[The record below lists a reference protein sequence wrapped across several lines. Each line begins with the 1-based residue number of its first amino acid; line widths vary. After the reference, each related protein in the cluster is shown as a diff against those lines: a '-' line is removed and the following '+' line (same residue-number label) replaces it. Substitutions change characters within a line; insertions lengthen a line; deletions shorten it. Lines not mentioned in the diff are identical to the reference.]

1 MRFLITGGTGLI
13 GKKIVEILLQRN
25 DMVNV
30 LSRKRNLNSQN
41 NKLKFYQWNPE
52 LGLIDE
58 KSLDGVDVVINLAGT
73 PIAQL
78 WTRKVKKSI
87 LRSRINSI
95 ETLSKVILKNKKH
108 KIKMFLNASAI
119 GIYPSKKNVIFEENY
134 KHYSKTFLGKVV
146 NQWEKKIDLIS
157 TQNIPFS
164 ILRIGLVLSN
174 QSGFFKSLSLS
185 TRFYLATWFGKG
197 DNYYSWI
204 HIEDLVNSIIYI
216 LDNELYGI
224 YNLVSPNPV
233 TSKFFIEKLAKY
245 QKRKIILP
253 PISIKLIKCFAND
266 MSELLL
272 FDQNVS
278 CKKILRTKFKFKY
291 DRLDLAFKNLL
302 K

>member
-13 GKKIVEILLQRN
+13 GKKIVEKLLHRG
-25 DMVNV
+25 DKVNV
-30 LSRKRNLNSQN
+30 LSRKRNFNSQN
-41 NKLKFYQWNPE
+41 KNLKFYYWNPE
-52 LGLIDE
+52 SGLIDE

-73 PIAQL
+73 PIAQF

-87 LRSRINSI
+87 LLSRINSV
-95 ETLSKVILKNKKH
+95 ETLSRVISKNKKH
-108 KIKMFLNASAI
+108 TIKMFLNASAI
-119 GIYPSKKNVIFEENY
+119 GIYPSQKNVIFEENQ
-134 KHYSKTFLGKVV
+134 KDCSKTFLGNVV
-146 NQWEKKIDLIS
+146 NEWEKKIDLIS
-157 TQNIPFS
+157 NQNIPFS

-174 QSGFFKSLSLS
+174 QSGFLKSLTLS
-185 TRFYLATWFGKG
+185 TKFYLGTWFGKG

-216 LDNELYGI
+216 SDKKLFGT

-233 TSKFFIEKLAKY
+233 TSKFFIKKLAKY
-245 QKRKIILP
+245 LKRKIVLP
-253 PISIKLIKCFAND
+253 PISTKFIKYFAND

-278 CKKILRTKFKFKY
+278 CKKILRTRFKFKY
-291 DRLDLAFKNLL
+291 DSLDLAFKNLL

>member
-13 GKKIVEILLQRN
+13 GKKIVEKLLHRG
-25 DMVNV
+25 DKVNV
-30 LSRKRNLNSQN
+30 LSRKSNHISQN
-41 NKLKFYQWNPE
+41 KNLKFYYWNPE
-52 LGLIDE
+52 SGLIDE

-73 PIAQL
+73 PIAQF
-78 WTRKVKKSI
+78 WTKKVKKSI
-87 LRSRINSI
+87 LLSRINSI

-108 KIKMFLNASAI
+108 QIKMFLNASAI
-119 GIYPSKKNVIFEENY
+119 GIYPSQKNVIFDENY
-134 KHYSKTFLGKVV
+134 KQYSKTFLGNIV
-146 NQWEKKIDLIS
+146 NKWEKKIDLIS
-157 TQNIPFS
+157 MQNIPFS

-174 QSGFFKSLSLS
+174 QSGFLKSLSLS
-185 TRFYLATWFGKG
+185 TRFYLGTWFGKG

-216 LDNELYGI
+216 SDNKLYGI

-233 TSKFFIEKLAKY
+233 KSKYFIEKLAKSL
-245 QKRKIILP
+245 KRKIILP
-253 PISIKLIKCFAND
+253 PISTKIIKYFAND

-278 CKKILRTKFKFKY
+278 CKKLKMNNFKFKY
-291 DRLDLAFKNLL
+291 NSLDQAFKNLL

>member
-13 GKKIVEILLQRN
+13 GKKIVEILLHRN

-119 GIYPSKKNVIFEENY
+119 GVYPSKKNVIFDENC
-134 KHYSKTFLGKVV
+134 KHYSKTFLGNVV
-146 NQWEKKIDLIS
+146 NQWEKK
-157 TQNIPFS
+157 N
-164 ILRIGLVLSN
+164 
-174 QSGFFKSLSLS
+174 
-185 TRFYLATWFGKG
+185 
-197 DNYYSWI
+197 
-204 HIEDLVNSIIYI
+204 
-216 LDNELYGI
+216 
-224 YNLVSPNPV
+224 
-233 TSKFFIEKLAKY
+233 
-245 QKRKIILP
+245 
-253 PISIKLIKCFAND
+253 
-266 MSELLL
+266 
-272 FDQNVS
+272 
-278 CKKILRTKFKFKY
+278 
-291 DRLDLAFKNLL
+291 
-302 K
+302 

>member
-13 GKKIVEILLQRN
+13 GKKIVEKLLDRGDQ
-25 DMVNV
+25 VNV
-30 LSRKRNLNSQN
+30 LSRKSNLNSQN
-41 NKLKFYQWNPE
+41 KKLKFYYWNPE
-52 LGLIDE
+52 LGLIDN
-58 KSLDGVDVVINLAGT
+58 KSLDGVDIVINLAGT

-87 LRSRINSI
+87 LSSRINSI
-95 ETLSKVILKNKKH
+95 ETLSKAITKNKKH

-119 GIYPSKKNVIFEENY
+119 GIYPSQKNVIFEENQ
-134 KHYSKTFLGKVV
+134 KHCSKTFLGKVV
-146 NQWEKKIDLIS
+146 NEWEKKIDLIS
-157 TQNIPFS
+157 NQNIPLS

-174 QSGFFKSLSLS
+174 QSGFLKSLSLS
-185 TRFYLATWFGKG
+185 TKFYLGTWFGKG

-216 LDNELYGI
+216 LDNKLYGT

-233 TSKFFIEKLAKY
+233 KSKFFIEKLANY
-245 QKRKIILP
+245 LKRKIILP
-253 PISIKLIKCFAND
+253 PIPTKIIKYFAND

-278 CKKILRTKFKFKY
+278 CKKILSTKFKFKY
-291 DRLDLAFKNLL
+291 DSLDLAFKNLL

>member
-13 GKKIVEILLQRN
+13 GKKIVEKLLDRGDQ
-25 DMVNV
+25 VNV
-30 LSRKRNLNSQN
+30 LSRKSNLNSQN
-41 NKLKFYQWNPE
+41 KKLKFYYWNPE
-52 LGLIDE
+52 LGLIDN
-58 KSLDGVDVVINLAGT
+58 KSLDGVDIVINLAGT

-87 LRSRINSI
+87 LSSRINSI
-95 ETLSKVILKNKKH
+95 ETLSKVIVKNKKH

-119 GIYPSKKNVIFEENY
+119 GIYPSKKNVIFDENY
-134 KHYSKTFLGKVV
+134 KHYSKTFLGNVV
-146 NQWEKKIDLIS
+146 NEWEKKIDLIS
-157 TQNIPFS
+157 NQNIPFS
-164 ILRIGLVLSN
+164 VLRIGLVLSN
-174 QSGFFKSLSLS
+174 HSGFLKSLSLS
-185 TRFYLATWFGKG
+185 TKFYLGTWFGKG

-216 LDNELYGI
+216 SDKKLFGT

-233 TSKFFIEKLAKY
+233 TSKFFIKKLAKY
-245 QKRKIILP
+245 LRRKIVLP
-253 PISIKLIKCFAND
+253 PISTKFIRYFAND

-278 CKKILRTKFKFKY
+278 CKKILRTRFKFKY
-291 DRLDLAFKNLL
+291 DSLDLAFKNLL